1 MMATSEHKEDKVKSV
16 FQSNIEALK
25 KKELPWNLF
34 EKNMKEITNGSYSK
48 SRCLMK
54 LLLKEFKEKL
64 AETSGISSN
73 RQSIKKSTHYQE
85 VSEDDSEDDF
95 DHDEEDDKKEWKVK
109 KIIDKHVD
117 DHGKVNYK
125 IVWEDSWQ
133 PERNLNCPERIS
145 EFEESR
151 NQENLRFKRKSE
163 QKPYDDASQ
172 IPLKRSNWLT
182 DPSLGVVFYIF
193 ISYFIFWKFDLT
205 SFFLFVPI

>member
-1 MMATSEHKEDKVKSV
+1 MATSEHKEDKVKSV

-95 DHDEEDDKKEWKVK
+95 DHDEEDDKKEWKV
-109 KIIDKHVD
+109 
-117 DHGKVNYK
+117 
-125 IVWEDSWQ
+125 
-133 PERNLNCPERIS
+133 
-145 EFEESR
+145 
-151 NQENLRFKRKSE
+151 
-163 QKPYDDASQ
+163 
-172 IPLKRSNWLT
+172 
-182 DPSLGVVFYIF
+182 
-193 ISYFIFWKFDLT
+193 
-205 SFFLFVPI
+205 